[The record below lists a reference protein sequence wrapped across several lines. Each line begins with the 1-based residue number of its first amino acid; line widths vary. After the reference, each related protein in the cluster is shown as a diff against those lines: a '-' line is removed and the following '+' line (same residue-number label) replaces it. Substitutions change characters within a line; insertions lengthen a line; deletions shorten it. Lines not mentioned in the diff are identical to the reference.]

1 MASHEVTEEQRDRI
15 IEGMITLLG
24 LERKHPSREE
34 LENEIIDYLSKK
46 HPCTLATCGK
56 KGIPRVSVVD
66 YVSDG
71 LTIYI
76 MSEGGVKFRNIKE
89 NKSVAIGIGTS
100 TQTMRSVRGVNI
112 SGIADVFT
120 DETPEFAN
128 GLQLFRPFIEDIEK
142 MTGKPVKMPKGIM
155 KLICVIPKQI
165 VYFHYNKGIGNALW
179 EAD

>member
-15 IEGMITLLG
+15 IAGMITLLG
-24 LERKHPSREE
+24 LKRNHPSREE
-34 LENEIIDYLSKK
+34 LEHEIIDYLSKK
-46 HPCTLATCGK
+46 HPCTLATCSK
-56 KGIPRVSVVD
+56 EGIPRVSVVD

-76 MSEGGVKFRNIKE
+76 MSEGGEKFKNIKE
-89 NKSVAIGIGTS
+89 NNRIGIGIGTS

-112 SGIADVFT
+112 SGIAEVFS
-120 DETPEFAN
+120 DETPEFAK

-142 MTGKPVKMPKGIM
+142 MTGKPAKMPEGIM
-155 KLICVIPKQI
+155 KLIRVTPIKI

>member
-15 IEGMITLLG
+15 IEGMINLLG

-34 LENEIIDYLSKK
+34 LEHEIIDYLSKK

-56 KGIPRVSVVD
+56 EEIPRVSVVD

-76 MSEGGVKFRNIKE
+76 MSEGGVKFKNIKE
-89 NKSVAIGIGTS
+89 NNRVGIGIGTS

-120 DETPEFAN
+120 DESPEFAK
-128 GLQLFRPFIEDIEK
+128 GLQLFRPFLEDIEK
-142 MTGKPVKMPKGIM
+142 MTGKPAKIPEGIM
-155 KLICVIPKQI
+155 KLIRVTPKQI